1 MDRSCKVWA
10 TSAAGRFVLATMDE
24 AGSFSVTGPFYVG
37 ELNWRRTI
45 ACTMFASIR
54 YGRGCE
60 LPLGLT

>member
-1 MDRSCKVWA
+1 M
-10 TSAAGRFVLATMDE
+10 ATMDE